1 MFIKKGAM
9 FGLDARIA
17 LAIFGALS
25 VISGAA
31 LYSAIKDAREQ
42 RVITSVIE
50 LGKGLESY
58 YLDTGVMP
66 KVSTMNTTV
75 FDIVQLIKNTD
86 NIKGWKGPYI
96 SEEILTEDSATLLPR
111 LEFYTYCGLSQTSNG
126 ITRPGY
132 AVAQLRAFNNPNVT
146 GVKDYKIHIQCIP
159 NEIAETMAEKF
170 NGKDVASSTSAD
182 QIYFNDFGTPADHQ
196 QIYFTIVS
204 RKE

>member
-1 MFIKKGAM
+1 MNKGAM

-42 RVITSVIE
+42 RIITSVIE
-50 LGKGLESY
+50 LGKGVESY

-66 KVSTMNTTV
+66 DISTTNTTV
-75 FDIVQLIKNTD
+75 LDIVQLIKNTD

-96 SEEILTEDSATLLPR
+96 SEEILTEDSSTMLPK
-111 LEFYTYCGLSQTSNG
+111 LEFYTYCGISQESNG

-132 AVAQLRAFNNPNVT
+132 ALAQLRVFDNPNVAD
-146 GVKDYKIHIQCIP
+146 VKDYKIHIQCIS
-159 NEIAETMAEKF
+159 NEIAETMAKKF
-170 NGKDVASSTSAD
+170 NGKDVASSTSGD
-182 QIYFNDFGTPADHQ
+182 QIHFNEFGATGDYK
-196 QIYFTIVS
+196 QIYFTIFS